1 MSTKKRKH
9 DDAIAMSNDD
19 TKHSVVLS
27 SQPTCL
33 RTLDEKDLIEAL
45 NPYVP
50 VEDLAKI
57 VHEYVGKPFISTWRV
72 NKRCGYKISLP
83 LESDG
88 KYNFTVDWG
97 DGKSDQITSFDQA
110 ETSHEYN
117 RAGRYIVQLNGVV
130 DGFGFKNMK
139 SSCEQIVD
147 ISQWGNLRLSS
158 KGYQFTGCV
167 NLTCSAQDAP
177 KLSSDTS
184 FDSMF
189 FNASSFNGD
198 LSGWNTAA
206 CDDMT
211 CMFNRADS
219 FTGDLSGWDC
229 TNLLHDR
236 ADMFTM
242 LPYEFRPPDGR
253 RDGVPCASG
262 PPPRSNWFLCESLF
276 MLRLIIRPLYT
287 RRRDY

>member
-110 ETSHEYN
+110 ETSHKYK
-117 RAGRYIVQLNGVV
+117 RAGRYIVQMNGVV
-130 DGFGFKNMK
+130 DGFGF
-139 SSCEQIVD
+139 SDVTGATCEQIVD
-147 ISQWGNLRLSS
+147 ISQWGCLGLSS
-158 KGYQFTGCV
+158 KGYQFAGCV
-167 NLTCSAQDAP
+167 NLECSAQDAP
-177 KLSSDTS
+177 DLTSVTS
-184 FDSMF
+184 FNYMF
-189 FNASSFNGD
+189 FF
-198 LSGWNTAA
+198 
-206 CDDMT
+206 
-211 CMFNRADS
+211 
-219 FTGDLSGWDC
+219 
-229 TNLLHDR
+229 
-236 ADMFTM
+236 
-242 LPYEFRPPDGR
+242 
-253 RDGVPCASG
+253 VK
-262 PPPRSNWFLCESLF
+262 RSLAISVAGTQQLV
-276 MLRLIIRPLYT
+276 LI
-287 RRRDY
+287 